1 MPKETAKRLEEV
13 ETELGEL
20 GETIQKALD
29 RTFQEEYE
37 VKDVTIDKDG
47 LILVGIALLEDADE
61 D

>member
-1 MPKETAKRLEEV
+1 MAKETAKLLEEV
-13 ETELGEL
+13 DTELGEL
-20 GETIQKALD
+20 AETIQKALD

-47 LILVGIALLEDADE
+47 LILVAIDLLEDALE